1 MNRWLILTKI
11 FMDKKIINKKK
22 KLIISKKNKIQIRS
36 VLDVITYLSIVLSEA
51 ITFDLNKKKETN
63 EKIWFK

>member
-1 MNRWLILTKI
+1 
-11 FMDKKIINKKK
+11 MDKKIINKKK

-63 EKIWFK
+63 EKI